1 MKRVGL
7 GGFSAVC
14 RAAEARRDVTPG
26 DPSAP
31 VGVKR
36 RVLLELQW
44 QGRGGRFRHVVVSRP
59 GLRRALGAVGI
70 AALSALAVV
79 AATSSRSPRAPAP
92 LDVDTLV
99 RENMVLTD
107 QRDALRERAFD
118 LAERLYVRVE
128 QESNMLWSADPPARP
143 LDGPCPRPPAQ
154 DAETEALLAWLSEQS
169 ARLEALG
176 GEVPADRVE
185 VGVRRA
191 SVPATGGGGTVAP
204 SHAAVLL
211 VADMGSAGQH
221 EAAPARH

>member
-1 MKRVGL
+1 M
-7 GGFSAVC
+7 
-14 RAAEARRDVTPG
+14 TPL
-26 DPSAP
+26 DPSAR

-44 QGRGGRFRHVVVSRP
+44 QGRGGRFRHVVVGRP

-70 AALSALAVV
+70 VALSALAVV
-79 AATSSRSPRAPAP
+79 AAGSSRSGRAPAA

-99 RENMVLTD
+99 RENTVLRD

-128 QESNMLWSADPPARP
+128 QESNRMWSAAPQARP
-143 LDGPCPRPPAQ
+143 LDGPCPRPPAR

-169 ARLEALG
+169 ARLEVLG
-176 GEVPADRVE
+176 GEVPADRIE

-191 SVPATGGGGTVAP
+191 SVPAAGGGGTVAP
-204 SHAAVLL
+204 SDAAVLL
-211 VADMGSAGQH
+211 VAELGSARRY
-221 EAAPARH
+221 EAAPPGQ